1 MGCKD
6 DVCLTF
12 LDLVWINVVTL
23 MSLDSVVDT
32 VHRFISATRLLFT
45 VDSKK
50 SETLKKTYHKNRTCF
65 RYL

>member
-32 VHRFISATRLLFT
+32 VDLSPRLGYF
-45 VDSKK
+45 
-50 SETLKKTYHKNRTCF
+50 
-65 RYL
+65 